1 MSEIAIASVA
11 MQEWEKPC
19 EMAEVLSAGSIFP
32 SLRRLFFIEEQM
44 RAPGVMPLRNWHTWR
59 LSA

>member
-32 SLRRLFFIEEQM
+32 SLRRLFLLKS
-44 RAPGVMPLRNWHTWR
+44 R
-59 LSA
+59 